1 MLKVI
6 EEINYEKGKKYWLY
20 RVKHNYTSSE
30 ELIKVMA
37 KELKTDE
44 KQIHVLKPLHGKFTK
59 IQYVYVNSKRIRLKT
74 EKIKLSFGNATLIKK
89 VDSLELKN
97 YITHLNLMHPI
108 STEEKIWFNYA
119 INYFIDEFQYNFKK
133 LDILM
138 RKENDTPQ
146 KLVHAIFVSVIHD
159 LFDKGKTAEILIK
172 AVKKK
177 DYEKLAI
184 IKNESIKKSAKDL
197 INENYED
204 VLKRL
209 PRNLVKKYVTFFFH
223 KQWNKVLSCA
233 LDQLTPERF
242 KVKYKSLILFLKT
255 KVPLIKFD
263 DKLSIDLISNND
275 AINEAIA
282 KERKRLKMFFEY
294 FKEYYDN
301 YERNIFV
308 TFKELTFKENEI
320 IYKVSS
326 QDNFLVARSY
336 LLVKANN

>member
-1 MLKVI
+1 MLKII
-6 EEINYEKGKKYWLY
+6 EDINYEKGKKYWLY

-44 KQIHVLKPLHGKFTK
+44 KHVHVLRPLHGKFTK
-59 IQYVYVNSKRIRLKT
+59 VQYVYVNFKRMKLRT
-74 EKIKLSFGNATLIKK
+74 EKIKLSYGNATFIKK
-89 VDSLELKN
+89 VDDVELKN
-97 YITHLNLMHPI
+97 YITHLSLPHSL

-133 LDILM
+133 LDTLM

-146 KLVHAIFVSVIHD
+146 KLVYAIFVSVIHD
-159 LFDKGKTAEILIK
+159 LFEKGKTAEILIK

-177 DYEKLAI
+177 DYDRLSI
-184 IKNESIKKSAKDL
+184 IKNESIKKAAKDL
-197 INENYED
+197 INKNHED

-209 PRNLVKKYVTFFFH
+209 QRNLVKKYVTFFFH
-223 KQWNKVLSCA
+223 KQWNKALSNA
-233 LDQLTPERF
+233 LNQLIPDRF
-242 KVKYKSLILFLKT
+242 KIKSKSLVLFLKT
-255 KVPLIKFD
+255 KMPLIKFD

-282 KERKRLKMFFEY
+282 KERERLKMFFEY

-308 TFKELTFKENEI
+308 IFKELSFKENEI
-320 IYKVSS
+320 IYKVDWK
-326 QDNFLVARSY
+326 DNFLVARSY
-336 LLVKANN
+336 LLVKANK